1 MEKHILVLHIL
12 IGKSLEG
19 QKLDKI
25 QSVTLVNAYDFNVLN
40 KNKINLVNQI
50 SIIVTLKSI
59 SEIIIPINELYR

>member
-1 MEKHILVLHIL
+1 MEKLILVLHIP

-19 QKLDKI
+19 QNLDKI
-25 QSVTLVNAYDFNVLN
+25 QSVNLVNAYDFNVLN

-59 SEIIIPINELYR
+59 SEIII